1 MIDLVSRWRGLERT
15 LRDKGLGWGLRYAP
29 AQLRH
34 ARSAEHPYGAE
45 LDHLLPADYRAFL
58 AEVGYPV
65 IGFRY
70 YDRDGL
76 SFLPVEAMAAI
87 SVNLPDAGDEWPEPV
102 DGAPTRCLHAFFAGF
117 DLSDIEGYSFGP
129 ANDGG
134 EPVVWRVE
142 RGGPVEECGTFT
154 EWLHDEIS
162 RQEVRVAGLGATA
175 VAELERENEG
185 EDDPHRLLDYSLG
198 GSYDQA
204 PYPPEDLELAWVESQ
219 DGMPY
224 SYGLVDGTGA
234 WLIPLGNRFRSVRP
248 FRGGV
253 AEVILN
259 VEDSTYA
266 GPWTTIRPDGS
277 IVVA

>member
-1 MIDLVSRWRGLERT
+1 MTDLVTRWRDLERT
-15 LRDKGLGWGLRYAP
+15 LHDKGLSWGLHYAP

-45 LDHLLPADYRAFL
+45 LDHLLPADYQTFV

-65 IGFRY
+65 IGFHY
-70 YDRDGL
+70 YDDEGV

-87 SVNLPDAGDEWPEPV
+87 SVDSPNPDDEWPEAV
-102 DGAPTRCLHAFFAGF
+102 DGAPTHCLHAFFAGF

-129 ANDGG
+129 ASGG
-134 EPVVWRVE
+134 GDPVVWLVE
-142 RGGPVEECGTFT
+142 RGRPVEECGTFT

-162 RQEVRVAGLGATA
+162 RQEARVAGLDEAA
-175 VAELERENEG
+175 VAEWERENEG

-204 PYPPEDLELAWVESQ
+204 PYSPDDLALAWVESQ
-219 DGMPY
+219 EVTPY
-224 SYGLVDGTGA
+224 SYGLVDGSGA
-234 WLIPLGNRFRSVRP
+234 WLIPLSERFCSVRP

-259 VEDSTYA
+259 VDGTTYS

-277 IVVA
+277 VVGT